1 MFFISH
7 RYDTRLY
14 LRQTQARLPIS
25 VARHQK
31 KLGMMGGMEG
41 MGWEMGM
48 RGMEG
53 ENEMIGI
60 GWAAAEPQLT
70 EKKDEKLMKIEEG
83 RKNGE

>member
-1 MFFISH
+1 MFFISN

-14 LRQTQARLPIS
+14 LRQTQARLSIS

-31 KLGMMGGMEG
+31 TLGMMGGMGG

-48 RGMEG
+48 R
-53 ENEMIGI
+53 GI

-70 EKKDEKLMKIEEG
+70 EKKDEKLMKKERKKEG
-83 RKNGE
+83 RKEE